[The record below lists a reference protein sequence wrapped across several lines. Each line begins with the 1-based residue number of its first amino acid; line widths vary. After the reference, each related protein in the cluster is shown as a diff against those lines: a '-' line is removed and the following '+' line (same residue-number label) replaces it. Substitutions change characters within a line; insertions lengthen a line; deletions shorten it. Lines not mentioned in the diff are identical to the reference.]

1 MHSPE
6 DQQKLRTALSLH
18 QAGSFDKAAEL
29 YRQIISRDANNS
41 YALHYLGLI
50 EAVRGNHQHARSL
63 LQRSLSIEPQN
74 TQYSENYATILS
86 QIGDHASALD
96 VSRRALDVAPGAPG
110 LLYISAISLF
120 KLNRLQESL
129 TQFDKLLAIAPG
141 HVAAINERG
150 SVLAEMKN
158 YQAALASFEKAQA
171 LQPQY
176 AEVYVNIGNVRGACK
191 SYEDALVAY
200 DRALSLKPALFNA
213 WLGRGNV
220 LAELKH
226 YDEAILAYDR
236 ALSLK
241 PDLIGAWLGR
251 GNVSCDRRHY
261 DEALTAYDK
270 ALSIEANLA
279 EAYMGRGN
287 ACYGLWRYD
296 EALTA
301 YEQAAA
307 LRPDLAAAWVGRG
320 NIFRWTNRPSDALA
334 AYDRAL
340 ALDPDSSLGWAGR
353 AQALFD
359 ANRIGEA
366 INAYDKALTAEPN
379 SPEILSSRI
388 FVQELM
394 PETGF
399 EEQQRARRD
408 WWLRLAATMS
418 DRQPSPRIR
427 ARDPA
432 RRIKVGYVSADFRSH
447 SAAFGFRPMLL
458 HHDKTQFEIT
468 CYSCAVVEDEVT
480 KDFRS
485 AADRWR
491 NVAQLSDDELCQLI
505 NNDQIDILVDLS
517 GHTAGHRLGVFA
529 RKPAPVQV
537 SAGATGTGL
546 PTIDYL
552 FSDPVICPLS
562 VRHLFAE
569 KIFDLP
575 CIMTIEPLPYQLPLS
590 DPPVSSQGYLT
601 FGVFNRLSKISDR
614 AVALWSRILKAVP
627 RSRILMKHH
636 ALDDASLRAEQ
647 LEKFVGYGV
656 AAEQVIF
663 LGRTSREE
671 HLAAFRDVD
680 ISLDPF
686 PQNGGISTFESL
698 QMGVPVVALLGNSL
712 TSRTAG
718 AILASVGMPD
728 WVANTEDE
736 YSDIA
741 VQFACRVDDLKIL
754 RNELPAKISASVAG
768 NSALYTK
775 AIEAAYR
782 TMWIDYCCTAP
793 PT

>member
-1 MHSPE
+1 MLSPE

-18 QAGSFDKAAEL
+18 QTGSFDKAAEL

-50 EAVRGNHQHARSL
+50 EAVRGNHQHAKSLLERSL
-63 LQRSLSIEPQN
+63 WIEPQN
-74 TQYSENYATILS
+74 AQYSENYATVLS
-86 QIGDHASALD
+86 QIGDHTSALD
-96 VSRRALDVAPGAPG
+96 VSMRALDVTPGTPG

-120 KLNRLQESL
+120 KLERLQESL
-129 TQFDKLLAIAPG
+129 TQFEKLLAIAPG

-158 YQAALASFEKAQA
+158 YEAALASFEKAQA

-200 DRALSLKPALFNA
+200 DRALSLKPVLFNA

-220 LAELKH
+220 LTELKRCN
-226 YDEAILAYDR
+226 EAVFAYDR
-236 ALSLK
+236 ALTLK

-251 GNVSCDRRHY
+251 GNVSCDLRHY
-261 DEALTAYDK
+261 DQALTAYDK
-270 ALSIEANLA
+270 ALSIEANVA
-279 EAYMGRGN
+279 EGYLGRGN
-287 ACYGLWRYD
+287 AYYGLWRYD
-296 EALTA
+296 EALEA
-301 YEQAAA
+301 YDQAAA
-307 LRPDLAAAWVGRG
+307 LKLDLAAAWVGRG
-320 NIFRWTNRPSDALA
+320 NIFRWTNQPSDALA

-366 INAYDKALTAEPN
+366 ISAYDKALTAEPN

-408 WWLRLAATMS
+408 WWLRLAATMG
-418 DRQPSPRIR
+418 DRQPTPCIR

-480 KDFRS
+480 KDFRR

-505 NNDQIDILVDLS
+505 NNDQIDILVDLP

-552 FSDPVICPLS
+552 FSDPVICPFS

-575 CIMTIEPLPYQLPLS
+575 CIMTIESLPYQLPLS
-590 DPPVSSQGYLT
+590 DPPVLSKGYLT

-614 AVALWSRILKAVP
+614 AIALWSRILGVMP
-627 RSRILMKHH
+627 RSRLLIKHH
-636 ALDDASLRAEQ
+636 ALDDAAVRAEQ
-647 LEKFVGYGV
+647 LAKFVGCGIS
-656 AAEQVIF
+656 AEQVTF

-671 HLAAFRDVD
+671 HLAAFKDVD

-718 AILASVGMPD
+718 AILFSVGMPD
-728 WVANTEDE
+728 LVANTEDE
-736 YSDIA
+736 YLDIA
-741 VQFACRVDDLKIL
+741 VEFASRADYLKVL
-754 RNELPAKISASVAG
+754 RNELPTKISASAAG
-768 NSALYTK
+768 SSALYTK

-793 PT
+793 PN

>member
-1 MHSPE
+1 MPSPK
-6 DQQKLRTALSLH
+6 DQQKLQTAFSLH
-18 QAGSFDKAAEL
+18 QAGSLDKAAEL
-29 YRQIISRDANNS
+29 YRQIISGDANNS

-50 EAVRGNHQHARSL
+50 EAVRGNHQRAKSL
-63 LQRSLSIEPQN
+63 LQRSLSIEPRN
-74 TQYSENYATILS
+74 AQYSENYATILS
-86 QIGDHASALD
+86 QIGDHKSALN
-96 VSRRALDVAPGAPG
+96 VSMRALDVTPGAAG

-120 KLNRLQESL
+120 KLKRLQEL
-129 TQFDKLLAIAPG
+129 LAQFDKLLAIAPV
-141 HVAAINERG
+141 HVAAVNERG

-158 YQAALASFEKAQA
+158 YDAALASFEKAQA

-176 AEVYVNIGNVRGACK
+176 AEVYVNIGNVRGVCK

-200 DRALSLKPALFNA
+200 DRALSLNPALFNA

-220 LAELKH
+220 LAELKRC
-226 YDEAILAYDR
+226 DEAILAYDR

-261 DEALTAYDK
+261 DEALMAYDK

-296 EALTA
+296 EALAA
-301 YEQAAA
+301 YDQAAA
-307 LRPDLAAAWVGRG
+307 LKPDLAAAWVGRG
-320 NIFRWTNRPSDALA
+320 NIFRWTNRPSEALD

-340 ALDPDSSLGWAGR
+340 ALDPDSVRGWAGR

-359 ANRIGEA
+359 ANRIQESLD
-366 INAYDKALTAEPN
+366 AYDKALTAEPN

-388 FVQELM
+388 FVQELI

-399 EEQQRARRD
+399 EEQQRARQD
-408 WWLRLAATMS
+408 WWLRLKATMG
-418 DRQPSPRIR
+418 DRQSSPCRR
-427 ARDPA
+427 LRDPA
-432 RRIKVGYVSADFRSH
+432 RRIRVGYVSADFRRH
-447 SAAFGFRPMLL
+447 SAAFGFRPMLR
-458 HHDKTQFEIT
+458 HHNKTRFEIT
-468 CYSCAVVEDEVT
+468 CYSCGAVEDEIT
-480 KDFRS
+480 EDFRG

-491 NVAQLSDDELCQLI
+491 DVAQLSDDELCKVI
-505 NNDQIDILVDLS
+505 NDDEIDILVDLS

-529 RKPAPVQV
+529 RRPAPVQV

-552 FSDPVICPLS
+552 FSDPVICPHS

-569 KIFDLP
+569 KVFDLP
-575 CIMTIEPLPYQLPLS
+575 CIMTIEPLPYHLRLS
-590 DPPVSSQGYLT
+590 EPPVLSKGYLT

-614 AVALWSRILKAVP
+614 AIALWSRILKAMP
-627 RSRILMKHH
+627 GSRILIKHH
-636 ALDDASLRAEQ
+636 ALDDASVRAEQ
-647 LEKFVGYGV
+647 LEKFVEHGIS
-656 AAEQVIF
+656 AEQVMF

-671 HLAAFRDVD
+671 HLAAFKDVD
-680 ISLDPF
+680 ISLDPY

-718 AILASVGMPD
+718 AILVSVGMQD

-736 YSDIA
+736 YLDIA
-741 VQFACRVDDLKIL
+741 VEFASRPDYLKIL
-754 RNELPAKISASVAG
+754 RNELATKISASAAG

-782 TMWIDYCCTAP
+782 TMWVDYCRTGPA
-793 PT
+793 T

>member
-1 MHSPE
+1 
-6 DQQKLRTALSLH
+6 
-18 QAGSFDKAAEL
+18 
-29 YRQIISRDANNS
+29 
-41 YALHYLGLI
+41 
-50 EAVRGNHQHARSL
+50 
-63 LQRSLSIEPQN
+63 
-74 TQYSENYATILS
+74 
-86 QIGDHASALD
+86 
-96 VSRRALDVAPGAPG
+96 
-110 LLYISAISLF
+110 
-120 KLNRLQESL
+120 
-129 TQFDKLLAIAPG
+129 
-141 HVAAINERG
+141 
-150 SVLAEMKN
+150 MKN
-158 YQAALASFEKAQA
+158 YEAALASFEKAQA

-200 DRALSLKPALFNA
+200 DRALSLEPTLFNA

-241 PDLIGAWLGR
+241 SDLIGAWLGR
-251 GNVSCDRRHY
+251 GNASCDLRHY
-261 DEALTAYDK
+261 EEALTAYDS
-270 ALSIEANLA
+270 ALSIEANVA
-279 EAYMGRGN
+279 EAYLGRGN

-296 EALTA
+296 EALAA
-301 YEQAAA
+301 YDQAAA
-307 LRPDLAAAWVGRG
+307 LKPDLAAAWVGRG
-320 NIFRWTNRPSDALA
+320 NIFRWTNRPNDALA

-340 ALDPDSSLGWAGR
+340 ALDPDSSRGWAGR

-359 ANRIGEA
+359 TNRIKEA
-366 INAYDKALTAEPN
+366 IEAYDKALTAEPS
-379 SPEILSSRI
+379 SPDILSSRI
-388 FVQELM
+388 FVQELI

-408 WWLRLAATMS
+408 WWFRLAATMG
-418 DRQPSPRIR
+418 DRPPSPFGRPH
-427 ARDPA
+427 DPA
-432 RRIKVGYVSADFRSH
+432 RRLRVGYVSADFRDH

-480 KDFRS
+480 KDFRRV
-485 AADRWR
+485 ADRWR
-491 NVAQLSDDELCQLI
+491 DVAQSSDDELCQVI
-505 NNDQIDILVDLS
+505 NGDEIDILVDLS

-552 FSDPVICPLS
+552 FSDPVICPHS

-575 CIMTIEPLPYQLPLS
+575 CIMTIEPLPYRLPLS
-590 DPPVSSQGYLT
+590 DPPVLSKGYLT

-614 AVALWSRILKAVP
+614 AIALWARILKAMP
-627 RSRILMKHH
+627 GSRVLIKHH
-636 ALDDASLRAEQ
+636 ALDDASVRDEQ
-647 LEKFVGYGV
+647 LEKFVGHGV
-656 AAEQVIF
+656 SVEQVMF

-671 HLAAFRDVD
+671 HLAAFKDVD

-686 PQNGGISTFESL
+686 PQNGGISTFKSL

-718 AILASVGMPD
+718 AILVSVGMPD

-736 YSDIA
+736 YLDIA
-741 VQFACRVDDLKIL
+741 VKYASRPDYLKIL
-754 RNELPAKISASVAG
+754 RNELPAKISASPAG

-782 TMWIDYCCTAP
+782 TMWIDYCRTGPA
-793 PT
+793 T